1 MSKPR
6 HLSLLFLLLAP
17 FLRAAPPTWNLDS
30 TEGGPAVQVRL
41 DETGS
46 LWWKVLLG
54 KKTILP
60 ESPLGLLLAGGGG
73 DFLQGL
79 VFEGETRRSFTEDF
93 TLASGKRLKNHYRF
107 GELSLAFHNQA
118 GKKLVVLFRNARD
131 GAAFRYLLPG
141 KGKFKLER
149 EKTAL
154 FLSPGTRVWMQKWRR
169 NYENLFQEG
178 ILGTDFNPDRYV
190 FPLLVKYGES
200 AGPWALFTE
209 ADLPGNYAAAT
220 LALLSRDTSRLRI
233 YLPALPV
240 QGSRPLATPWRVVLA
255 GSLKDLVESTL
266 VEALNPPAETKDI
279 SWIHPGK
286 CAWSWW
292 SASKSPHSLARQKD
306 FVDFAASL
314 GWRYCL
320 VDEGW
325 KEHEWVPE
333 LVRYAKAKGV
343 GIILWSRW
351 TDLDTPEKREKELS
365 LWKSWGIVG
374 IKVDFMDCDCQERM
388 AFYEAMRKAA
398 LEKKLALNFHGA
410 TLPKG
415 ERRRFPNLLTQ
426 EGVLGAEHYKWSSRP
441 TPRHNCILPFTRNVV
456 GPMDYTPITFSAKRR
471 KTTAAHELAL
481 GVVFESGIQHF
492 ADSPETYRSA
502 PYKACLD
509 FFRQVPTAWDETRFL
524 GGYPGKLVMLARRK
538 GKRWF
543 LGVIAAGDPTRGG
556 RKISLPLSG
565 FLGKGTWKAEA
576 FRDRPGKKDGL
587 VRETSTVQGDS
598 VLDLHLKKNGGL
610 VMIFTP

>member
-1 MSKPR
+1 MSKTR
-6 HLSLLFLLLAP
+6 SILFLFLLLSP
-17 FLRAAPPTWNLDS
+17 SLRAAPGKWTLDP

-54 KKTILP
+54 DRTILP
-60 ESPLGLLLAGGGG
+60 ESPLGLRLYEKGGE
-73 DFLQGL
+73 FLRGL
-79 VFEGETRRSFTEDF
+79 VFEKADRRTFREDF
-93 TLASGKRLKNHYRF
+93 TLASGKRLENHYRF
-107 GELSLAFHNQA
+107 GELSLAFHNPS
-118 GKKLVVLFRNARD
+118 GEKLVVLFRNARD
-131 GAAFRYLLPG
+131 GAAVRYLLPG
-141 KGKFKLER
+141 KGKFRLGY
-149 EKTAL
+149 EKTAF
-154 FLSPGTRVWMQKWRR
+154 FLRPGTKVWMEKWKR
-169 NYENLFQEG
+169 NYENLFHEG
-178 ILGTDFNPDRYV
+178 LLAEDFKPGRYA
-190 FPLLVKYGES
+190 FPLLVKYGDRN
-200 AGPWALFTE
+200 PTWALFTE

-220 LALLSRDTSRLRI
+220 LSLLSRDTSRLRI

-240 QGSRPLATPWRVVLA
+240 RGSRPFATPWRVVLA
-255 GSLKDLVESTL
+255 GSLADIVESTL
-266 VEALNPPAETKDI
+266 VEALNPPSETKDT

-325 KEHEWVPE
+325 KDHDWVPE
-333 LVRYAKAKGV
+333 LVRYAKPKGV
-343 GIILWSRW
+343 GIILWSRY

-441 TPRHNCILPFTRNVV
+441 TPGHNCTLPYTRNVV

-492 ADSPETYRSA
+492 ADSPETYRSE

-509 FFRQVPTAWDETRFL
+509 FFKQVPTAWDETRFL
-524 GGYPGKLVMLARRK
+524 GGYPGKLVMIARRK
-538 GKRWF
+538 GKKWF
-543 LGVIAAGDPTRGG
+543 AGVIVAGEPGKKLSLRPAA
-556 RKISLPLSG
+556 
-565 FLGKGTWKAEA
+565 FLGKGTWKVEI
-576 FRDRPGKKDGL
+576 FGDRPGKKDGL
-587 VRETSTVQGDS
+587 LEKTTTIQADQA
-598 VLDLHLKKNGGL
+598 LDLHLKKNGG
-610 VMIFTP
+610 MILIFSPQ